1 MTLVATPER
10 RRLGPADRV
19 TLVRAVLSLVVAFL
33 VWYAAESALLV
44 TLASVALAL
53 DLLDGVVARRT
64 GTVSEFGARFDL
76 EVDAFLILVLSVHVG
91 RSLGWWVLLIGA
103 ARYLLWAAQALVPWL
118 RGQVAPRRW
127 RKVVA
132 AYQGVALTVVSADLL
147 PRGMEVGVVLV
158 GLVALAVSFGTEAW
172 TLARARPRARQLPPR
187 VGTDPPRVGTNP
199 LRVGTISVLAAL
211 LVWVALV
218 APELPGSVVPVAFL
232 RLPVEGLALVGVALV
247 LGSRPRLRR
256 WVLWGVGVAL
266 AVLVLVRLL
275 DQGFR
280 KGFFRRFNL
289 VSDWRYTGS
298 GLDLL
303 TDTLGRPVAVVAA
316 VAVVLLVV
324 GLVVGLPLALMRLA
338 GVVDRHRREFARG
351 ATALAGVWVV
361 LALVGVAWR
370 PGVPVAAR
378 STAALASEQ
387 VAKAVH
393 DVRDQGVFAAQIADD
408 PVSRG
413 GPGAGA
419 GAGAGGEAGT
429 GLFAALRGKDVL
441 VVFVE
446 SYGRVAA
453 QGSPVVTEALAGG
466 MSRLAALGFSARSG
480 WLTSPTFGG
489 ISWLAHSSLQ
499 SGLWVDSQQRYDQLL
514 DSERLTLTSAFQ
526 AGGWRTVSVAP
537 ANHRDWPEG
546 LAFYGYDAELN
557 AANLGYH
564 GPAFGY
570 APMPDQFTLAA
581 FDRLELSRPGRG
593 PVMAEID
600 LVTSHVPWVPTPH
613 IVDWASIGDG
623 SGYHAQ
629 KAGSAAYQVVGRS
642 PSAVRADYERSVV
655 YSLESVVTFLENSA
669 ARDPVVVL
677 LGDHQPSAV
686 VPGATAS
693 HDVPVSVISRD
704 PSVLGRVAGWGWDDG
719 LQPRPD
725 GPVWPMN
732 TFRNRFLEAFGPAR

>member
-33 VWYAAESALLV
+33 VWYAAGPALLV

-76 EVDAFLILVLSVHVG
+76 EVDAFLILVLSVNVG

-132 AYQGVALTVVSADLL
+132 AYQGVALTVVSAELL
-147 PRGMEVGVVLV
+147 PRGVAVGVVLV

-172 TLARARPRARQLPPR
+172 TLARARAGRLPRRVGADPRR
-187 VGTDPPRVGTNP
+187 VGTT
-199 LRVGTISVLAAL
+199 TVLAAL

-218 APELPGSVVPVAFL
+218 APELPSSVVPVAFL
-232 RLPVEGLALVGVALV
+232 RLPVEGLALVGVALA

-266 AVLVLVRLL
+266 ALLLLVRLL

-289 VSDWRYTGS
+289 VSDWRYSGS

-351 ATALAGVWVV
+351 AGALAVVWVIV
-361 LALVGVAWR
+361 ALVGVAWR
-370 PGVPVAAR
+370 PGVPVASR

-387 VAKAVH
+387 VVKAVH

-413 GPGAGA
+413 GTGAGA

-429 GLFAALRGKDVL
+429 GLLPGLRGKDVM

-453 QGSPVVTEALAGG
+453 QGSPVVTDALADGT
-466 MSRLAALGFSARSG
+466 SRLAAQGFSARSG

-514 DSERLTLTSAFQ
+514 DSDRLTLTRAFQ

-557 AANLGYH
+557 AANLGYR

-581 FDRLELSRPGRG
+581 FDRLELSRPNRG

-613 IVDWASIGDG
+613 VVDWASIGDG

-642 PSAVRADYERSVV
+642 PSSVRADYEMSVV

-669 ARDPVVVL
+669 GRDPVVVL

-704 PSVLGRVAGWGWDDG
+704 PAVLDRVAGWGWDDG
-719 LQPRPD
+719 LQPRQD
-725 GPVWPMN
+725 GPVWPMD

>member
-1 MTLVATPER
+1 MTLVAIPER

-19 TLVRAVLSLVVAFL
+19 TLVRAVLSLMVAFL

-132 AYQGVALTVVSADLL
+132 AYQGVALTVVSAELL
-147 PRGMEVGVVLV
+147 PRGVAVGVVLV

-172 TLARARPRARQLPPR
+172 TLARARAHARQLPPR
-187 VGTDPPRVGTNP
+187 VGTDPR
-199 LRVGTISVLAAL
+199 RVGTISVLAAL

-232 RLPVEGLALVGVALV
+232 RLPVEGLVLVGVALA

-266 AVLVLVRLL
+266 ALLLLVRLL

-289 VSDWRYTGS
+289 VSDWRYSGS

-351 ATALAGVWVV
+351 AGALAVVWVI

-370 PGVPVAAR
+370 PGVPVASR

-387 VAKAVH
+387 VVKAVH

-413 GPGAGA
+413 GTGA

-429 GLFAALRGKDVL
+429 GLLPGLRGQDVM

-453 QGSPVVTEALAGG
+453 QGSPVVTDALADGT
-466 MSRLAALGFSARSG
+466 SRLAAQGFSARSG

-514 DSERLTLTSAFQ
+514 DSDRLTLTRAFQ

-557 AANLGYH
+557 AANLGYR

-581 FDRLELSRPGRG
+581 FDRLELSRPNRG

-600 LVTSHVPWVPTPH
+600 LVSSHVPWVPTPH

-669 ARDPVVVL
+669 GRDPVVVL

-704 PSVLGRVAGWGWDDG
+704 PAVLDRVAGWGWDDG

-725 GPVWPMN
+725 GPVWLMDE
-732 TFRNRFLEAFGPAR
+732 FRNRFLEAFGPAR